1 MDEDAILVVPYNLIL
16 TAFDS
21 TFRYNLAGVFM
32 RKVAILGIGQTK
44 IDEQWDKSL
53 REIGGE
59 AAFAAL
65 QDAGT
70 EKVDALFVGN
80 MLSPIVNGQ
89 NQLGTFIADWIGFW
103 HQEAVKIEAACGS
116 GAAALRAGLMA
127 VGSGEIDSAL
137 IVGIEKMTDKAG
149 HDVTAALAT
158 AADADYEVEQGVSF
172 VGLNALIM
180 RRYMY
185 EYGWKHADF
194 APFSINAH
202 ANAMHNPF
210 ARLHQKINVDQFE
223 KSSMVAT
230 PINLLD
236 ASPTGD
242 GAAAVVL
249 VPAERVASIRGRPRV
264 IIAGSGAATDT
275 IAVHSRTDPL
285 FLQAAYDSS
294 KRSYDM
300 AGVRPED
307 IDVFELHDAFSIMSA
322 LSLEACGFAERG
334 QGVRLGLDNEI
345 SPKGRVPICT
355 RGGLKARG
363 HPVGA
368 TGMYQIVEIVQQ
380 LRGECGATQ
389 VDGAKI
395 GMVQNIGGSGATIL
409 THILKSD

>member
-1 MDEDAILVVPYNLIL
+1 
-16 TAFDS
+16 
-21 TFRYNLAGVFM
+21 M
-32 RKVAILGIGQTK
+32 RQVAILGIGQTK
-44 IDEQWDKSL
+44 IDEHWDLSL
-53 REIGGE
+53 REIGGN
-59 AAFAAL
+59 AALAAL
-65 QDAGT
+65 QEAGM
-70 EKVDALFVGN
+70 EKVNALFVGN
-80 MLSPIVNGQ
+80 MLSPLISGQ
-89 NQLGTFIADWIGFW
+89 NQLGAFFSDWVGLW
-103 HQEAVKIEAACGS
+103 HQEAVKVEAACAS

-127 VGSGEIDSAL
+127 VASGDIESAL
-137 IVGIEKMTDKAG
+137 VVGVEKMTDKAG

-172 VGLNALIM
+172 VGLNALVM
-180 RRYMY
+180 RRYMH

-202 ANAMHNPF
+202 ANAIHNPF

-223 KSSMVAT
+223 KSTMVAT

-249 VPAERVASIRGRPRV
+249 VPAEKVASLKGKPRITV
-264 IIAGSGAATDT
+264 AGSASATDSM
-275 IAVHSRTDPL
+275 AVHSRKDPL
-285 FLQAAYDSS
+285 FLSAAYQSA
-294 KRSYDM
+294 KRAYEM
-300 AGVRPED
+300 ANVEPED

-322 LSLEACGFAERG
+322 LSLEACGFAGRG

-345 SPKGRVPICT
+345 GPTGRVPVCT

-368 TGMYQIVEIVQQ
+368 TGMYQVVEVVQQ
-380 LRGECGATQ
+380 LRGECGVTQ

-395 GMVQNIGGSGATIL
+395 GMTQNIGGSGATIL
-409 THILKSD
+409 THILKAE